1 MDLREQCDHLL
12 QISSRGR
19 NPASYA
25 ELHEA
30 IHSKWEGVQI
40 TAARGLAR
48 WADDESIDAIKA
60 LLHDFSNKSA
70 HWAAAS
76 AVAHVLAPLLHEG
89 DIPWVLDLF
98 FESSNCH
105 NRSSLTELFT
115 NLPPKITLQEIQRLA
130 DQRGADA
137 RDVRL
142 AKSAI
147 EYASRM
153 SASGR

>member
-12 QISSRGR
+12 RISSRGK
-19 NPASYA
+19 NPVSHA

-48 WADDESIDAIKA
+48 WGDDESVDAIKA
-60 LLHDFSNKSA
+60 LLHEFSSKGA
-70 HWAAAS
+70 HWAATG
-76 AVAHVLAPLLHEG
+76 AVADVLAPLLHEG

-98 FESSNCH
+98 FESSNRH
-105 NRSSLTELFT
+105 NRSFLTQLFN
-115 NLPPKITLQEIQRLA
+115 NLPPKVALQEVQKWTDHR
-130 DQRGADA
+130 RSDA
-137 RDVRL
+137 RDVKL

-147 EYASRM
+147 EYAARTT
-153 SASGR
+153 ASGR